1 MRYEACVLALAEFRR
16 TGFTDVVFGPA
27 TVLAV
32 RVMAPSTEHTVTV
45 RKIRA
50 WLAVR
55 GTSPHE
61 LLVKQKL
68 REMLMGYESF
78 CGSRGR
84 AGSRRIEGG
93 ARPRC

>member
-68 REMLMGYESF
+68 REMLDGV
-78 CGSRGR
+78 
-84 AGSRRIEGG
+84 
-93 ARPRC
+93 